1 MNGQL
6 LLVEDDPAI
15 ADMVQLHLGEA
26 GFAVHRESDSPGAM
40 RAIDRRAWDLV
51 LLDLTLPGG
60 DGWDICRHVR
70 ESDAR
75 LPVIIVSARSSEA
88 HRVLGLELGADDYL
102 AKPFSMLELVA
113 RVRALLR
120 RAQRQPPPLHAAL
133 HFGTL
138 RFDPQRREV
147 VRGGMHTPLTLRE
160 SDLLGFLARH
170 PGQVFSRAELLDQVW
185 GHGFEGYEHTV
196 NSHINR
202 LRQKIEADPQEPR
215 WIQTV
220 WGVGYRFD
228 AAAAPASSGGRS

>member
-6 LLVEDDPAI
+6 LLVEDDLAI

-40 RAIDRRAWDLV
+40 RAIDRHTWNLV

-60 DGWDICRHVR
+60 DGWDICRHLR
-70 ESDAR
+70 QRDAR
-75 LPVIIVSARSSEA
+75 LPVIIVSARSSEV

-120 RAQRQPPPLHAAL
+120 RAQCSSPPHAAL

-147 VRGGMHTPLTLRE
+147 VRGNTHTPLTLRE
-160 SDLLGFLARH
+160 SDLLSFLARH

-228 AAAAPASSGGRS
+228 ADGAAQASGGRT

>member
-1 MNGQL
+1 MKAQL
-6 LLVEDDPAI
+6 LLVEDDTAI
-15 ADMVQLHLGEA
+15 ADMVQLHLAEA
-26 GFAVHRESDSPGAM
+26 GFFVHRESDCRGAL
-40 RAIDRRAWDLV
+40 RAIGSRDWDLV

-60 DGWDICRHVR
+60 DGWDICRQLR
-70 ESDAR
+70 QRSER

-102 AKPFSMLELVA
+102 VKPFSMLELVA

-120 RAQRQPPPLHAAL
+120 RAQRQPPPHDAL
-133 HFGTL
+133 QFNGL
-138 RFDPQRREV
+138 QFDPVRREV
-147 VRGGMHTPLTLRE
+147 VQGQARTPLTLRE

-170 PGQVFSRAELLDQVW
+170 PGQVFSRAELLDKVW
-185 GHGFEGYEHTV
+185 GRGFDGYEHTV

-202 LRQKIEADPQEPR
+202 LRQKIEDDPQEPR

-228 AAAAPASSGGRS
+228 AGAAREAADPSP

>member
-1 MNGQL
+1 MKAQL
-6 LLVEDDPAI
+6 LLVEDDTAI
-15 ADMVQLHLGEA
+15 ADMVQLHLAEA
-26 GFAVHRESDSPGAM
+26 GFVVHRESDSRGAL
-40 RAIDRRAWDLV
+40 RAIGSRDWDLV

-60 DGWDICRHVR
+60 DGWDICRQLR
-70 ESDAR
+70 QRSER

-102 AKPFSMLELVA
+102 VKPFSMLELVA

-120 RAQRQPPPLHAAL
+120 RAQRQPPPHDAL
-133 HFGTL
+133 HFNGL
-138 RFDPQRREV
+138 QFDPVRREV
-147 VRGGMHTPLTLRE
+147 VQGQARTPLTLRE

-170 PGQVFSRAELLDQVW
+170 PGQVFSRAELLDKVW
-185 GHGFEGYEHTV
+185 GRGFDGYEHTV

-202 LRQKIEADPQEPR
+202 LRQKIEDDPQEPR

-228 AAAAPASSGGRS
+228 AGAARETADPPP

>member
-1 MNGQL
+1 MNWQL
-6 LLVEDDPAI
+6 LLVEDLSAI
-15 ADMVQLHLGEA
+15 ADLVQLHLGEA
-26 GFAVHRESDSPGAM
+26 GFAVHRESDSRGAL
-40 RAIDRRAWDLV
+40 RAIDSRDWDRV

-60 DGWDICRHVR
+60 DGWDICRHLHQR
-70 ESDAR
+70 SER

-113 RVRALLR
+113 RVRAQLR
-120 RAQRQPPPLHAAL
+120 RAQRQPPHDPLLFGGL
-133 HFGTL
+133 HF
-138 RFDPQRREV
+138 DPLRREV
-147 VRGGMHTPLTLRE
+147 LQGRTRTPLTLRE

-170 PGQVFSRAELLDQVW
+170 PGQVFSRAELLDKLW
-185 GHGFEGYEHTV
+185 GRGFDGYEHTV

-228 AAAAPASSGGRS
+228 AGGVRTAVDPPT

>member
-1 MNGQL
+1 MKAQL
-6 LLVEDDPAI
+6 LLVEDDTAI
-15 ADMVQLHLGEA
+15 ADMVQLHLAEA
-26 GFAVHRESDSPGAM
+26 GFVVHRESDSRGAL
-40 RAIDRRAWDLV
+40 RVIGSRDWDLV

-60 DGWDICRHVR
+60 DGWDICRQLR
-70 ESDAR
+70 QRSER

-102 AKPFSMLELVA
+102 VKPFSMLELVA

-120 RAQRQPPPLHAAL
+120 RAQRQPPPHDAL
-133 HFGTL
+133 HFNGL
-138 RFDPQRREV
+138 QFDPVRREV
-147 VRGGMHTPLTLRE
+147 VQGQARTPLTLRE

-170 PGQVFSRAELLDQVW
+170 PGQVFSRAELLDKVW
-185 GHGFEGYEHTV
+185 GHGFDGYEHTV

-228 AAAAPASSGGRS
+228 AGAARAAPDPPP

>member
-15 ADMVQLHLGEA
+15 ADLVQLHLGEA

-60 DGWDICRHVR
+60 DGWDICRHLR
-70 ESDAR
+70 QRDAR

-120 RAQRQPPPLHAAL
+120 RAQRQPPPHAAL
-133 HFGTL
+133 HFGSL
-138 RFDPQRREV
+138 QFDPQRREV
-147 VRGGMHTPLTLRE
+147 VQGDTRTPLTLRE

-170 PGQVFSRAELLDQVW
+170 PARCS
-185 GHGFEGYEHTV
+185 
-196 NSHINR
+196 
-202 LRQKIEADPQEPR
+202 
-215 WIQTV
+215 
-220 WGVGYRFD
+220 
-228 AAAAPASSGGRS
+228 AAPSCWTRCGATASTATSTPSTRTSTGCARRSRPTRRSHAGSRPCGAWATASMRPVPPV